1 MGADVTADSEIPAA
15 LARLAGEVKRLKR
28 GCATLATNAQKGK
41 PVTMSAL
48 LSLRHG

>member
-28 GCATLATNAQKGK
+28 GRAALATNARNREQ
-41 PVTMSAL
+41 VTMRAL
-48 LSLRHG
+48 LSLRPG